1 MILRASVGLAATGL
15 LMAIAS
21 VPASAFDL
29 QGHRG
34 ARGLVPENTLAG
46 FARALEIGVTTLET
60 DLAVT
65 KDGVLVLSHDPV
77 FDPDVVRGAGGT
89 WLIPPI
95 PPINSLTLAE
105 LKDYDVGRIKPGSKY
120 AQQFP
125 DQQPEDGSRV
135 PTLAELFDLV
145 KSSGKTPRFNIE
157 TKLSP
162 DKPHEA
168 PDPDTFARVVVAAV
182 RAAGVSN
189 RTTIQSFD
197 WRTLIAARRLAPEIE
212 TVCLTTASTLRD
224 RTVDGERRPSA
235 WLAGFDPAT
244 FAGSVPALAKA
255 AGCGTW
261 SPRFADLTAD
271 LVSEAQALGL
281 KVVPWTI
288 NAPADM
294 ARIIDMKVDGLI
306 TDYPDRAR
314 DVLAAKGITLPPR
327 QDRGASTAPLLKM
340 LCTLPRRRRA
350 LPPSPSRACKGSNA
364 TARRWRRTRRSRLP
378 KAPQRRWA
386 RPRPTV
392 AWPAGRSGP

>member
-21 VPASAFDL
+21 IPAAAFDL

-34 ARGLVPENTLAG
+34 ARGLAPENTLAG

-77 FDPDVVRGAGGT
+77 FNPDVARSADGT
-89 WLIPPI
+89 WLIPPV

-105 LKDYDVGRIKPGSKY
+105 LKVYDVGRIKPGSKY
-120 AQQFP
+120 AQQFS
-125 DQQPEDGSRV
+125 DQRPVDGSRV

-145 KSSGKTPRFNIE
+145 KSSGKMPRFNIE

-168 PDPDTFARVVVAAV
+168 PDPDTFARVVIQAV
-182 RAAGVSN
+182 RAAGLSG

-212 TVCLTTASTLRD
+212 TVCLTAASTLRD

-244 FAGSVPALAKA
+244 FGSVPALAKA

-261 SPRFADLTAD
+261 SPRFVELTAD
-271 LVSEAQALGL
+271 LVSDAHALGL

-288 NAPADM
+288 NAPADI
-294 ARIIDMKVDGLI
+294 ARVIDMKVDGLI

-314 DVLAAKGITLPPR
+314 DVLAAKGI
-327 QDRGASTAPLLKM
+327 
-340 LCTLPRRRRA
+340 A
-350 LPPSPSRACKGSNA
+350 LP
-364 TARRWRRTRRSRLP
+364 
-378 KAPQRRWA
+378 
-386 RPRPTV
+386 
-392 AWPAGRSGP
+392 

>member
-21 VPASAFDL
+21 IPAAAFDL

-34 ARGLVPENTLAG
+34 ARGLAPENTLAG

-60 DLAVT
+60 DLAIT

-77 FDPDVVRGAGGT
+77 FNPDVARSADGT
-89 WLIPPI
+89 WLIPPV

-105 LKDYDVGRIKPGSKY
+105 LKVYDVGRIKPGSKY
-120 AQQFP
+120 AQQFS
-125 DQQPEDGSRV
+125 DQRPVDGSRV

-145 KSSGKTPRFNIE
+145 KSSGKMPRFNIE

-168 PDPDTFARVVVAAV
+168 PDPDTFARVVIQAV
-182 RAAGVSN
+182 RAAGLSG

-212 TVCLTTASTLRD
+212 TVCLTAASTLRD

-244 FAGSVPALAKA
+244 FGSVPALAKA

-261 SPRFADLTAD
+261 SPRFVELTAD
-271 LVSEAQALGL
+271 LVSDAHALGL

-288 NAPADM
+288 NAPADI
-294 ARIIDMKVDGLI
+294 ARVIDMKVDGLI

-314 DVLAAKGITLPPR
+314 DVLAAKGI
-327 QDRGASTAPLLKM
+327 
-340 LCTLPRRRRA
+340 A
-350 LPPSPSRACKGSNA
+350 LP
-364 TARRWRRTRRSRLP
+364 
-378 KAPQRRWA
+378 
-386 RPRPTV
+386 
-392 AWPAGRSGP
+392 